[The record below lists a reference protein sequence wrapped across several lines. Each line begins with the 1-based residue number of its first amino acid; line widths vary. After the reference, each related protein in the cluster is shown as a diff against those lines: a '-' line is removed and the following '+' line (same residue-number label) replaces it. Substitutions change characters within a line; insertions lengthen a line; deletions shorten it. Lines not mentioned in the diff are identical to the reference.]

1 MIRLIIL
8 HSKKVKSNV
17 KNTSYIGVL
26 FFAFCVNIYGQN
38 EIKKQPLAAII
49 YDLEYRYPFQF
60 TYANDVIENIVVISP
75 HSDLT
80 FEEALSYLEKET
92 HLIFTILANN
102 FVSINKRNKSLVI
115 CGEIKTSIGTPIQSA
130 TIQSENVSAI
140 SNEQGYFELEIKED
154 QKNITIDH
162 LGYQTLTLSITSFQ
176 NESCLTIY
184 PEPKTIDLQEIILKN
199 YITKGISKTNV
210 GGFKIDYSNFGILPG
225 LIETDVLQT
234 IQALPGVQSAD
245 ETVSNINIRGGT
257 HDQNLIMWDGIKM
270 YQSGHFF
277 GLISVFNPNI
287 TSKATLIKNGTHSE
301 HTDGVSGTIIMN
313 SDAEV
318 NSDFSASIGVNMI
331 NVDAFA
337 DIPIGKKSSL
347 QLSTRKS
354 INEFLKTPT
363 YSSYFDRISQ
373 DSELDSNNEEEV
385 SNSDIEFDFYD
396 TNVRWNYKFSDRD
409 KVRANF
415 LLINNDL
422 VFTENTTINSEPVS
436 RQSNIIQSSI
446 AGGIW
451 YERNWN
457 KNFISSLQLYE
468 TDYRLKSTNAN
479 LQQGQRFLQE
489 NKVSE
494 TGVKLNTSYK
504 LNRNVVL
511 QNGYQ
516 FIETGITNLNDVDV
530 PIFIEE
536 QVRVIRTHGIF
547 SQANY
552 KTKNKR
558 LFLSLGVRYT
568 YNEKFNTHFVEP
580 RVRYNQRIGKYINL
594 EVQGEFK
601 HQNTSQVIN
610 FQNDFL
616 GIEKRRWILANDVDI
631 PVIKS
636 KQISS
641 GLQYNRKGWLITVE
655 GYYKMINGITARSQ
669 GFQNQYEFVRSIGD
683 FTVSGLE
690 FLVNKRFVNISTWL
704 SYSYANN
711 EYAFETFKEREFP
724 NNIDIK
730 HSITWGGAYSFRGFK
745 ISAGLNWNSGLPT
758 TRPVMSESVVEE
770 EINYDR
776 ANSDRLQEYF
786 RLDFSAVYDFN
797 LTKRIKAH
805 TGVSVW
811 NVTNNKNT
819 ITNYYSLN
827 EEKIPQETRKT
838 TLGVTPNVVFRVS
851 F

>member
-1 MIRLIIL
+1 M
-8 HSKKVKSNV
+8 
-17 KNTSYIGVL
+17 VL
-26 FFAFCVNIYGQN
+26 FFTFCTHTYGQN
-38 EIKKQPLAAII
+38 ETKKQPLATVL
-49 YDLEYRYPFQF
+49 YDLESRYPFQF
-60 TYANDVIENIVVISP
+60 TYANDIIENIVVIP
-75 HSDLT
+75 PLGDLT
-80 FEEALSYLEKET
+80 FEEALNHLEKET
-92 HLIFTILANN
+92 YLIFTILKNN
-102 FVSINKRNKSLVI
+102 FVSINQRNRSLII
-115 CGEIKTSIGTPIQSA
+115 CGEIKTSIGNPIQSA
-130 TIQSENVSAI
+130 TIHSENVSTI
-140 SNEQGYFELEIKED
+140 SNEKGYFELEVKED
-154 QKNITIDH
+154 QKNITINH

-184 PEPKTIDLQEIILKN
+184 PEPKTIDLQEIIFKN

-313 SDAEV
+313 SDSEV

-373 DSELDSNNEEEV
+373 DSELDNNNEEEV

-396 TNVRWNYKFSDRD
+396 TNVRWNYKFSNRD

-422 VFTENTTINSEPVS
+422 VFTENTAIHSEPVS

-457 KNFISSLQLYE
+457 ENFISSLQLYE
-468 TDYRLKSTNAN
+468 TDYKLRSTNAN

-494 TGVKLNTSYK
+494 TGIKLNTSYK
-504 LNRNVVL
+504 FNENTSL

-516 FIETGITNLNDVDV
+516 FIETGITNLNDVDIPV
-530 PIFIEE
+530 FIEQ
-536 QVRVIRTHGIF
+536 QVKVIRTHSIF

-552 KTKNKR
+552 KAKDKR
-558 LFLSLGVRYT
+558 LFFSLGVRYT
-568 YNEKFNTHFVEP
+568 YNEKFNTHFIEP
-580 RVRYNQRIGKYINL
+580 RIRYNQRIGKYINI
-594 EVQGEFK
+594 EVLGEFK

-616 GIEKRRWILANDVDI
+616 GIEKRRWVLANDVDI

-641 GLQYNRKGWLITVE
+641 GLQYSRKGWLITAE
-655 GYYKMINGITARSQ
+655 GYLKTIEGITARSQ
-669 GFQNQYEFVRSIGD
+669 GFQNQYEFIRSVGD
-683 FTVSGLE
+683 YTVSGLE
-690 FLVNKRFVNISTWL
+690 FLVNKRFANISTWL
-704 SYSYANN
+704 SYSYTNN
-711 EYAFETFKEREFP
+711 KYTFEAFKEREFP
-724 NNIDIK
+724 NNIDIT
-730 HSITWGGAYSFRGFK
+730 HSITWGGAYSFKGFK
-745 ISAGLNWNSGLPT
+745 IATGLNWNSGLPT
-758 TRPVMSESVVEE
+758 TRPVISEPVVEE
-770 EINYDR
+770 EINYGT
-776 ANSDRLQEYF
+776 ANSDRLKEYF

-805 TGVSVW
+805 TGVSIW
-811 NVTNNKNT
+811 NITNNKNT
-819 ITNYYSLN
+819 VTNYYSLN
-827 EEKIPQETRKT
+827 KEKIPEETRKT